1 MLGRGKPAHVRA
13 GLGDEDISGVST
25 NAGDGADQ
33 VPEATKGLDHH
44 LDSCRELVDGG
55 SVLVDQVQVCP
66 CEECVMPGE
75 PTSEGFV
82 EQIIE
87 PAMSIIAGPSVQFG
101 LDLPYPALGSIEF
114 ERQLVGI

>member
-13 GLGDEDISGVST
+13 GLGDDDISGVST

-44 LDSCRELVDGG
+44 LDSCREFVDGG

-66 CEECVMPGE
+66 CEECVMSGE
-75 PTSEGFV
+75 PTSEGFG
-82 EQIIE
+82 EGGDLFPQP
-87 PAMSIIAGPSVQFG
+87 PAG
-101 LDLPYPALGSIEF
+101 
-114 ERQLVGI
+114 